1 MNAHTPTSAT
11 SIDRIPER
19 LDQAEAPLCFGPFAL
34 YSRQH
39 LLLRDGQPVNVGSR
53 AMALLVALASRPGEL
68 FEKQELLALAWP
80 RAVVEECNLRAQ
92 IVSLRRVLSVEG
104 DLPCISTVP
113 GRGYRFSAP
122 LRTAPSA
129 PSAPMACAP
138 EAPITSA
145 PTTPAPLAIASA
157 PQSMAPLTIAS
168 TTAQGMPSA
177 VTAVGRE
184 ALIETL
190 STQLQVHRLLTLTG
204 APGMGKT
211 TVALALADR
220 LQAHF
225 ADGVRFI
232 DLAPIDGTQ
241 PVHGMIACAL
251 GIATETA
258 NPLQELADT
267 LGDSHL
273 LLVLDNAEHVLEP
286 TALAVETLL
295 RHNPRIHVLVTSRE
309 PLRAACEYVHELAPL
324 PVPAEHQRLRLEDVE
339 HYPAM
344 QLLMQRVRGFDAD
357 VVFNSGDLDDIACI
371 CRKLDGN
378 PLAIELAAA
387 RVRAFGLHDLVGLLD
402 GSFRLQMTGRR
413 TALARQRSLS
423 AALDWTYAMLSPD
436 EQALLQQLAVF
447 KGSFSL
453 EAVKAVIDIGLDDV
467 RDALPLLESLIDKS
481 LLSLA
486 EHPHGKRY
494 RLLETTRLYA
504 VQKLEEAGDGRV
516 VFHRHALWALKLMHH
531 ANQQLDRLRPEHW
544 LNQNAVEIDTLRGA
558 LQWAYAE
565 TGDRPLAV
573 ELTLLSAPLL
583 LRLSLIGECHEWVK
597 QGLRKAP
604 LAPPVTAHQ
613 RMRLLT
619 VSASLLMLTYG
630 ASSQM
635 REAWAQVRID
645 ADALGDTDSALRAIW
660 GLWNDRICTNQH
672 RQALTLAEQF
682 LTNAREPLQSDRQM
696 LGMRMRAVPLFY
708 MADLAGAR
716 QAVAQALSSPLCARS
731 HLVEMHFDQRIAAR
745 SLLAQVQLLEGNV
758 GQALLTVDAN
768 VQDAINLCHPA
779 SLWYTLCLSAIPITL
794 MVGSLHKTRQLMTLL
809 KDSSQGRE
817 LHLWRQLA
825 RCFDSILAIRDGAPQ
840 AGVPQL
846 GEALNQLRDQGHSP
860 LYSLLRCEYAQGLA
874 LLGLEELGLEML
886 EETLTLVRSREELW
900 YVPELLRV
908 QAQLLRRQGLPPST
922 ERLQG
927 LLAQASE
934 CAQRHGLGFWTTR
947 IAADTQRLDEPP
959 LLRRL
964 HGNLAR

>member
-11 SIDRIPER
+11 SIDIVSES
-19 LDQAEAPLCFGPFAL
+19 LDQAEAPLRFGPFAL

-92 IVSLRRVLSVEG
+92 IVSLRRVLGTDG
-104 DLPCISTVP
+104 DLSCISTVP

-122 LRTAPSA
+122 LRAAASA
-129 PSAPMACAP
+129 PPAAAV
-138 EAPITSA
+138 ATTA
-145 PTTPAPLAIASA
+145 TTPAPPSQRQAS
-157 PQSMAPLTIAS
+157 LTIAS
-168 TTAQGMPSA
+168 TTVAAQGMPSA

-184 ALIETL
+184 ALLQALTAH
-190 STQLQVHRLLTLTG
+190 LQVNRLLTLTG
-204 APGMGKT
+204 AAGMGKT

-225 ADGVRFI
+225 THGVRFI
-232 DLAPIDGTQ
+232 DLAPIDAPQ
-241 PVHGMIACAL
+241 LVQGMIACAL

-258 NPLQELADT
+258 TPLQELADA
-267 LGDSHL
+267 LGESHL

-295 RHNPRIHVLVTSRE
+295 RHNPRIHLLVTSRE
-309 PLRAACEYVHELAPL
+309 PLRAACEQVHELGPL
-324 PVPAEHQRLRLEDVE
+324 PAPVESQRLRVEDVE

-344 QLLMQRVRGFDAD
+344 ELFMQRVRGLDAD
-357 VVFNSGDLDDIACI
+357 FVLTAGALDDIASI

-423 AALDWTYAMLSPD
+423 AALDWTYAMLSVD
-436 EQALLQQLAVF
+436 EQTLLQQLAVF

-453 EAVKAVIDIGLDDV
+453 EAVKAVIDIGLGDV

-481 LLSLA
+481 LLSLT

-504 VQKLEEAGDGRV
+504 VQKLDETGDGRA
-516 VFHRHALWALKLMHH
+516 VFHRHALWALKLMHRG
-531 ANQQLDRLRPEHW
+531 NQQLDRLRPEIW
-544 LNQNAVEIDTLRGA
+544 LNQYAVEIDTLRAA
-558 LQWAYAE
+558 LQWAYGEA
-565 TGDRPLAV
+565 GDRPLAV
-573 ELTLLSAPLL
+573 ELTLLGAPLL
-583 LRLSLIGECHEWVK
+583 LRMSLIGECHEWVK

-604 LAPPVTAHQ
+604 LEPPATARQ

-630 ASSQM
+630 ASGQM
-635 REAWAQVRID
+635 RDAWAQVRID
-645 ADALGDTDSALRAIW
+645 ADTLGDTDSALRAIW

-672 RQALTLAEQF
+672 RQALALAEQF
-682 LTNAREPLQSDRQM
+682 LSHAREPLQGDRQM

-716 QAVAQALSSPLCARS
+716 QAVAQALSSPPCARS
-731 HLVEMHFDQRIAAR
+731 HLVEMHFDQRIATH

-758 GQALLTVDAN
+758 GQALLTVDSN

-794 MVGSLHKTRQLMTLL
+794 MVGSLHKTRQLLTLL

-817 LHLWRQLA
+817 LHLWRQLG
-825 RCFDSILAIRDGAPQ
+825 RCFDSILTIRDGSPQ

-908 QAQLLRRQGLPPST
+908 KALLLRRQSLPPRT
-922 ERLQG
+922 ECLQG
-927 LLAQASE
+927 LLAQASDH
-934 CAQRHGLGFWTTR
+934 AHRHGLGFWVTR
-947 IAADTQRLDEPP
+947 IAADAQRLDEPP
-959 LLRRL
+959 LPRRL